1 MKNFTFLIDD
11 QIFGTSKLEIF
22 DKIGTQAAITD
33 FAILLG
39 GYVSDNYYYN
49 GGTSLEDRTGWYWT
63 SSDDKDN
70 DARVVRSSGSSN

>member
-1 MKNFTFLIDD
+1 MNNFTFLTDD

-70 DARVVRSSGSSN
+70 DARVVGGNGCSD